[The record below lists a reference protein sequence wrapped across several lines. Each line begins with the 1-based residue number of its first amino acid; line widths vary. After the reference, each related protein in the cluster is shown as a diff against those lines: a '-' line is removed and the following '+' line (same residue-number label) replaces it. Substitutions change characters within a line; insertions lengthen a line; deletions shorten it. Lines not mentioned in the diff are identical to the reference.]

1 MGRLSYQFAGK
12 VSVCLAR
19 SRSELLECPP
29 RKFHLPKK
37 VTYASN
43 QIMNERSS
51 PTPKSINVLLISR
64 YRIVQES
71 LKLLIDSSRGLSV
84 AATFSFADDLSK
96 ITDLELADVAVVY
109 FSAGDRVSIISDL
122 LVIVPTLRVVMI
134 AQSEDLDSQAEALKL
149 GAVGIVHKEQ
159 NPRLLIEAI
168 RQTYQG
174 ETWLN
179 QVLLNR
185 ILEKGK
191 SNEKSSLKTDS
202 RLGADTLTSRE
213 LEVVKMIG
221 EGLKN
226 KSVAERLSIS
236 EATVRHHLSSI
247 YGKVGVEDRLNL
259 VILAYQKGL
268 ISVPNRADML
278 PTQSVDGSQV

>member
-1 MGRLSYQFAGK
+1 
-12 VSVCLAR
+12 
-19 SRSELLECPP
+19 
-29 RKFHLPKK
+29 
-37 VTYASN
+37 
-43 QIMNERSS
+43 MNER
-51 PTPKSINVLLISR
+51 PTPAPKAINVLLISR

-71 LKLLIDSSRGLSV
+71 LKLLIDSGRGVTV
-84 AATFSFADDLSK
+84 AGTFSFADDFSK
-96 ITDLELADVAVVY
+96 MTELDRADVAVVY
-109 FSAGDRVSIISDL
+109 LSNGDRVSVISDL
-122 LVIVPTLRVVMI
+122 LASAPDLRVVLI
-134 AQSEDLDSQAEALKL
+134 IESEDLDSQAEALKM

-159 NPRLLIEAI
+159 SPKLLIEAI

-191 SNEKSSLKTDS
+191 SNDKPVSKKLSM
-202 RLGADTLTSRE
+202 LGADTLTARE

-226 KSVAERLSIS
+226 KCIAERLLIS

-259 VILAYQKGL
+259 VIFAYQKGMIKL
-268 ISVPNRADML
+268 VDRNGFL
-278 PTQSVDGSQV
+278 PAELMDETPA